1 MRRHPLRVAMLSP
14 ISWRTPPRHY
24 GPWEFVASNLTE
36 QLVRLGIDVTLFA
49 SLNSRTR
56 AKLQGVAPAG
66 YSEDPTLD
74 RWVWTGLHISEV
86 FERAR
91 DFDVIHNHFDF
102 LPLTYSRL
110 ISTPILTTVHGFS
123 SDSILP
129 VYRKYRDLPYV
140 SISLASR
147 HPGLNYVRNIYHGI
161 DPACYPLN
169 DDPADYLVFLG
180 RICAEKGVHDAIE
193 LARRVGRPLRIA
205 GIIQDDVY
213 FREKVEPFLDGIRV
227 KFLGPVGGRS
237 KLDLLS
243 RAFAT
248 VHLCQCEE
256 PFGLSII
263 ESLACGT
270 PVIAMRR
277 GAIPEILDD
286 RCGLVVDSLDEA
298 EIRFGWL
305 AEILRPTCRRIVED
319 RFTSMRMAREYLEVY
334 CELTDSRESLAR
346 TNQA

>member
-1 MRRHPLRVAMLSP
+1 MLGP

-24 GPWEFVASNLTE
+24 GPWELVVSNLTE

-49 SLNSRTR
+49 SLNSSTR
-56 AKLQGVAPAG
+56 AKLEGIVPTG

-74 RWVWTGLHISEV
+74 RWVWTGLHVSEV

-91 DFDVIHNHFDF
+91 DFDLIHNHLDF

-110 ISTPILTTVHGFS
+110 ISTPLLTTIHGFS
-123 SDSILP
+123 SDSIMP
-129 VYRKYRDLPYV
+129 VYRKYGDLPYV

-147 HPGLNYVRNIYHGI
+147 KPGLNYVRNIYHGI
-161 DPACYPLN
+161 DPESYPYN
-169 DDPADYLVFLG
+169 DHPADYLVFLG

-205 GIIQDDVY
+205 GIIQDGVY
-213 FREKVEPFLDGIRV
+213 FREKVEPLLDGTQI

-243 RAFAT
+243 SAFAT
-248 VHLCQCEE
+248 VHLCQFEE
-256 PFGLSII
+256 PFGLCII
-263 ESLACGT
+263 ESMACGT

-277 GAIPEILDD
+277 GAIPEIMND
-286 RCGLVVDSLDEA
+286 RCGLVVNSLDEA
-298 EIRFGWL
+298 ETHFAVLTG
-305 AEILRPTCRRIVED
+305 ILRRACRRTVED
-319 RFTSMRMAREYLEVY
+319 RFTSLRMATEYLEVY
-334 CELTDSRESLAR
+334 RELT
-346 TNQA
+346 NQF